1 MLNGISISG
10 TEDLKNNNSLLESED
25 LNNNQHDEENDEF
38 IATQEHLDHLEK
50 LENEIASLQECVE
63 LSEANA
69 EAAQMELGKICKQTA
84 DNL

>member
-25 LNNNQHDEENDEF
+25 LNNNQHDDENDEF